1 MEIGAGPL
9 FVAAFALLLFAGA
22 VALFGAAGN
31 RQLKDRVRAAGV
43 GAKEAEIA
51 AASAVPS
58 IRLAAPT
65 ENRLLALLIRLVGY
79 SPEVP
84 QAQIIPWP
92 AVVMAGLATA
102 LVAYWRARSW
112 IGPFGAAPLGLFAGG
127 FVVRL
132 IFRWQH
138 RRYSDALFAQIPDAL
153 GLIIRAIRAGLPMG
167 EALRSVSREMSA
179 PTKDEFA
186 RLVGEIAIGRPI
198 DQAIWRVYER
208 SGLTEYAFL
217 SVTLGLQSQTGGSLA
232 ETLENLADL
241 VRKRVAMAQRAS
253 ALAAEAKT
261 SAVILVALPFVCVT
275 AMTIIRPGHL
285 STFFTDPAGF
295 RMMVVGLTLMGL
307 GILTIRW
314 LIRNAQEG

>member
-1 MEIGAGPL
+1 MNADPSLL
-9 FVAAFALLLFAGA
+9 FAAAFALLLFAGA

-31 RQLKDRVRAAGV
+31 RRMKERVRAAGV
-43 GAKEAEIA
+43 GAQEAQVP

-65 ENRLLALLIRLVGY
+65 ENRVLALLIRMVGY

-92 AVVMAGLATA
+92 AVVVAGLGTA
-102 LVAYWRARSW
+102 LLAYWRARGW
-112 IGPFGAAPLGLFAGG
+112 LGPLGAAPLGLLAGG

-138 RRYSDALFAQIPDAL
+138 RRYSNALFGQIPDAL

-167 EALRSVSREMSA
+167 EALRSVSREMPA

-208 SGLTEYAFL
+208 SGITEYAFL

-253 ALAAEAKT
+253 ALAAEAKA
-261 SAVILVALPFVCVT
+261 SAVILVILPFICV
-275 AMTIIRPGHL
+275 AIMTLIRPNHL
-285 STFFTDPAGF
+285 STFFTDPAGY
-295 RMMVVGLTLMGL
+295 RMMMVGLVLMGL
-307 GILTIRW
+307 GVLTIRW
-314 LIRNAQEG
+314 LIRRAQEG

>member
-1 MEIGAGPL
+1 MNIGPGPL
-9 FVAAFALLLFAGA
+9 VVAAFALLLFAGA
-22 VALFGAAGN
+22 AALFGAAGN
-31 RQLKDRVRAAGV
+31 RRMKERVRAAGV
-43 GAKEAEIA
+43 GAKEAEAA
-51 AASAVPS
+51 AASNIPS

-65 ENRLLALLIRLVGY
+65 ENRLLALLIRLVGF

-84 QAQIIPWP
+84 QAQIVPWP
-92 AVVMAGLATA
+92 AVVMAGLAAA
-102 LVAYWRARSW
+102 LLAYWRTRGLV
-112 IGPFGAAPLGLFAGG
+112 GPFGAAPIGWLAGG

-138 RRYSDALFAQIPDAL
+138 RRYSGALFNQIPDAL
-153 GLIIRAIRAGLPMG
+153 GLVVRAIRAGLPMG
-167 EALRSVSREMSA
+167 AALRSVSREMAA

-186 RLVGEIAIGRPI
+186 RVVGEIAIGRPI
-198 DQAIWRVYER
+198 DQAIWRVYDR
-208 SGLTEYAFL
+208 SGITEYAFL

-253 ALAAEAKT
+253 ALAAEAKA
-261 SAVILVALPFVCVT
+261 SAIILIILPFICVI

-307 GILTIRW
+307 GIVTIRW